1 MRMCACRGTAGFAHV
16 SCLAEQAKILVAEA
30 EENNWDNDRFMPRWN
45 RWHTCGLCEQG
56 YHGVVL
62 CALGWACWKT
72 YVGRPE
78 RHVIRSLAMSLLGNG
93 LFIAMDFEAALTV
106 QEAELAMT
114 RRFRVSEENILV
126 VQNNLASTYTALGRE
141 DQGLRMRQDVY
152 SGRLKLF
159 GESHE
164 MTLRAA
170 HNYAN
175 SLKNLERFE
184 EARSLLRKTIPVARR
199 VFGENDELTIK
210 MGWTYAEALYK
221 DEGATLN
228 DLREAVTTQ
237 EDVERVARRVLG
249 SAHPVVCS
257 MEGTLREARETL
269 RTRETSCTCVPV
281 PPPSSSTAGTKIK

>member
-1 MRMCACRGTAGFAHV
+1 MRGCSCRGTAGFAHV
-16 SCLAEQAKILVAEA
+16 SCLAEQAKLLNDEG
-30 EENNWDNDRFMPRWN
+30 EENNLSPEGRWE
-45 RWHTCGLCEQG
+45 RWRTCSLCKQD

-72 YVGRPE
+72 YLGRPE

-126 VQNNLASTYTALGRE
+126 VQNNLASTYIALGRE
-141 DQGLRMRQDVY
+141 DQCLRMWQEVY

-170 HNYAN
+170 NNYAGCLVD
-175 SLKNLERFE
+175 LKRFD
-184 EARSLLRKTIPVARR
+184 EAKSLLRKTVPMARR
-199 VFGENDELTIK
+199 VLGENDELTIK
-210 MGWTYAEALYK
+210 LRWNYAAALVRA
-221 DEGATLN
+221 DGAMLD
-228 DLREAVTTQ
+228 DLREAVTTL
-237 EDVERVARRVLG
+237 EEIERTGRRVLG
-249 SAHPVVCS
+249 GAHPLV
-257 MEGTLREARETL
+257 GTIVAGLQCARAELAARE
-269 RTRETSCTCVPV
+269 
-281 PPPSSSTAGTKIK
+281 GDND

>member
-1 MRMCACRGTAGFAHV
+1 
-16 SCLAEQAKILVAEA
+16 
-30 EENNWDNDRFMPRWN
+30 
-45 RWHTCGLCEQG
+45 
-56 YHGVVL
+56 
-62 CALGWACWKT
+62 
-72 YVGRPE
+72 
-78 RHVIRSLAMSLLGNG
+78 MSLLGNG

-141 DQGLRMRQDVY
+141 DQGLRMRQEVY

-170 HNYAN
+170 GNYAN

-257 MEGTLREARETL
+257 MEGTLREARAAL
-269 RTRETSCTCVPV
+269 AARET
-281 PPPSSSTAGTKIK
+281 PSGSK

>member
-1 MRMCACRGTAGFAHV
+1 MRK
-16 SCLAEQAKILVAEA
+16 E
-30 EENNWDNDRFMPRWN
+30 
-45 RWHTCGLCEQG
+45 
-56 YHGVVL
+56 
-62 CALGWACWKT
+62 
-72 YVGRPE
+72 
-78 RHVIRSLAMSLLGNG
+78 
-93 LFIAMDFEAALTV
+93 
-106 QEAELAMT
+106 
-114 RRFRVSEENILV
+114 
-126 VQNNLASTYTALGRE
+126 
-141 DQGLRMRQDVY
+141 VY